1 MADNS
6 KLNNDRAPEELF
18 PELSDAQVA
27 RLLPYGIEGSVGAGD
42 IVFDQG
48 DSQHGVFVILEGTLE
63 LLSVSNGLETS
74 LAVYGAR
81 KFTGEVNQ
89 LSGRRSLVRC
99 RAREASRLLEI
110 SRANLQRLMQSD
122 AALGEILLRTFIM
135 RRVYLISHSV
145 GDAVLIGSSNS
156 ADTMRLR
163 EFFSRNAHPYTYVDV
178 ERDPD
183 VQAMLDH
190 FEVKVNEIPVVIC
203 RGDVVLRNPSNTET
217 AQCFGLNEGIDED
230 NVYDLIVVGAG
241 PSGLAA
247 AVYGAS
253 EGLNVLVV
261 ESNAP
266 GGQAGSSSRIENYLG
281 FPTGISGQD
290 LAARAFVQ
298 AEKFGAQIAVA
309 RSAAAL
315 KCRKPPYVIELSD
328 GGVVRCR
335 SMIVA
340 TGAQYR
346 RLDLPNLKH
355 FEGAGVYYGA
365 TQVEAQVCADQ
376 DVAIVGG
383 GNSAGQ
389 AAIFL
394 STVAKHVYLL
404 VRGPGLAETM
414 SRYLIARIESCADI
428 TLKTFTEIEALEGNG
443 HLERTHWRNTQTGER
458 RTCDTQHLF
467 LMTGAAPN
475 TTWLNGCVALDPKQ
489 FIKTGAEVGPEWTQ
503 RRPPYL
509 LETSLPGVFA
519 VGDVRAGSM
528 KRVAAAV
535 GEGSMAVQF
544 VHKVLA
550 E

>member
-1 MADNS
+1 MSEAVEPNDAMFP
-6 KLNNDRAPEELF
+6 KLDEAQIARLMPLGREL
-18 PELSDAQVA
+18 QVA
-27 RLLPYGIEGSVGAGD
+27 AGE
-42 IVFDQG
+42 IVFDLG
-48 DSQHGVFVILEGTLE
+48 DSEHGVFVVLNGSIDMFSLLNGEETL
-63 LLSVSNGLETS
+63 LMVR
-74 LAVYGAR
+74 GAGM
-81 KFTGEVNQ
+81 FTGEVNL

-99 RAREASRLLEI
+99 RAHEASKLLEI
-110 SRANLQRLMQSD
+110 SRANLQIVMQND
-122 AALGEILLRTFIM
+122 TALGEVFLRAFIL
-135 RRVYLISHSV
+135 RRVYLITHSV

-156 ADTMRLR
+156 ADTLRLR
-163 EFFSRNAHPYTYVDV
+163 GFLSRNGHPFTYLDV
-178 ERDPD
+178 EKDAD
-183 VQAMLDH
+183 VQSTLDH
-190 FEVKVNEIPVVIC
+190 FNVRVADIPVLIC
-203 RGDVVLRNPSNTET
+203 RGELVLRNPTNAE
-217 AQCFGLNEGIDED
+217 AAECFGLNTGIDD
-230 NVYDLIVVGAG
+230 GAVYDLIVIGAG

-281 FPTGISGQD
+281 FPMGISGQD
-290 LAARAFVQ
+290 LAARAFIQ

-315 KCRKPPYVIELSD
+315 TCARPPYAVQFDD
-328 GGVVRCR
+328 GGTVQAR
-335 SMIVA
+335 SLIVA

-346 RLDLPNLKH
+346 RLNLPNLKQ

-365 TQVEAQVCADQ
+365 TSVEAQVCSDQ
-376 DVAIVGG
+376 EVAIVGG

-404 VRGPGLAETM
+404 VRGPGLSETM
-414 SRYLIARIESCADI
+414 SRYLISRIEASPEI

-443 HLERTHWRNTQTGER
+443 HLERTHWRNTKTGER
-458 RTCDTQHLF
+458 HTCETQHLF
-467 LMTGAAPN
+467 LMTGACPN
-475 TTWLNGCVALDPKQ
+475 TAWLNGCVAMDGKQ
-489 FIKTGAEVGPEWTQ
+489 FIKTGTEVAETWPLG
-503 RRPPYL
+503 RPPFM

-519 VGDVRAGSM
+519 VGDVRAGSL

-535 GEGSMAVQF
+535 GEGSMAIQF

>member
-1 MADNS
+1 MPETVEPTDAMFP
-6 KLNNDRAPEELF
+6 KLDP
-18 PELSDAQVA
+18 AQIA
-27 RLLPYGIEGSVGAGD
+27 RLIPLGQERRVAAGE
-42 IVFDQG
+42 IIFDQG
-48 DSQHGVFVILEGTLE
+48 DSEHGVFVVLDGSIE
-63 LLSVSNGLETS
+63 LASVLNGKES
-74 LAVYGAR
+74 LLMVHGVGV
-81 KFTGEVNQ
+81 FTGEVNQ

-99 RAREASRLLEI
+99 RAHEPSRLLEI
-110 SRANLQRLMQSD
+110 SRANLQRVMQND
-122 AALGEILLRTFIM
+122 ATLGELFLRAFIL
-135 RRVYLISHSV
+135 RRVYLITNSV

-156 ADTMRLR
+156 ADTLRLR
-163 EFFSRNAHPYTYVDV
+163 EFLSRNGHPFTYVDV
-178 ERDPD
+178 ETDSD
-183 VQAMLDH
+183 VQTLLDH
-190 FEVKVNEIPVVIC
+190 FAVHVTDIPVLIC
-203 RGDVVLRNPSNTET
+203 RGELVLRNPSNAET
-217 AQCFGLNEGIDED
+217 AACFGLNTGIDDAE
-230 NVYDLIVVGAG
+230 VYDLIVVGAG

-281 FPTGISGQD
+281 FPMGISGLD
-290 LAARAFVQ
+290 LASRAFVQ
-298 AEKFGAQIAVA
+298 AEKFGAHIAVA
-309 RSAAAL
+309 RSAASLECA
-315 KCRKPPYVIELSD
+315 RPPYVVQLDD
-328 GGVVRCR
+328 GGSVQSR
-335 SMIVA
+335 SVIVA

-346 RLDLPNLKH
+346 RLDLPNLAQ

-365 TQVEAQVCADQ
+365 TQVEAQVCGGRE
-376 DVAIVGG
+376 VAIVGG

-404 VRGPGLAETM
+404 VRRGGLAETM
-414 SRYLIARIESCADI
+414 SRYLISRIEACPEI
-428 TLKTFTEIEALEGNG
+428 TLKTFTEIEALEGHE
-443 HLERTHWRNTQTGER
+443 HLERTLWRNTKTGER
-458 RTCDTQHLF
+458 HTCETQHLF

-475 TTWLNGCVALDPKQ
+475 TRWLDGCVAMDPKQ
-489 FIKTGAEVGPEWTQ
+489 FIKTDGDVREQWPLGS
-503 RRPPYL
+503 RPPFM

-519 VGDVRAGSM
+519 VGDVRAGSL